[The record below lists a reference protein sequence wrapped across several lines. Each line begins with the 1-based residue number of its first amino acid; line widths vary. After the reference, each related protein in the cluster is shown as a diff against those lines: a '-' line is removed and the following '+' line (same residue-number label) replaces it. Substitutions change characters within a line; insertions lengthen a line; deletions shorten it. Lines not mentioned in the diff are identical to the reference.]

1 MKETMEWSWCKEFCP
16 EMATYNKVYKIKKG
30 KGLLNHIKL
39 VGDKKQVK
47 YCEKKE
53 REYFAQIDAGID
65 VIFVSG
71 NEYNGP
77 KNVFDVS
84 ECRVPNKY
92 GKVIKETGLNYNE
105 DNLDEII
112 GNKDL
117 SGFSNEEIVNNI
129 LLAHYDK
136 SDDEVLYPA
145 DFSWAPDRTDTDN
158 EPVSEALKE
167 KDVSDIQDELQL
179 QETQE
184 EIQEPEQ
191 EPANEP
197 EKSSELKKEPQVEQ
211 TDEREKKNDGH
222 REYIRPEDSRLE
234 GSASKNLGKP
244 SYLNHGHEQKPER
257 KGMFS
262 KIQKK
267 QETETVK
274 LKEQKSE
281 SREDD
286 SKINYAEEEKKPPV
300 PEVKRTEND
309 MIVKE
314 TITAEENARNIAML
328 KDIESQ
334 YMDARNLIDQMS
346 DSRYRI
352 LGNKLADTMKD
363 KTYGKTQWARQYLDV
378 SDNVATELYA
388 KLYNL
393 DRQTKK
399 FCKEVVHQ
407 VEHMGCPMCGK
418 EWDEDVTFLRP
429 GIHYILCPNCN
440 AERPYEKETPKK
452 EA

>member
-1 MKETMEWSWCKEFCP
+1 MEWSWCKEFCP

-39 VGDKKQVK
+39 VGDKKQIK

-53 REYFAQIDAGID
+53 REYFAQTDAGVE
-65 VIFVSG
+65 VIFVNG
-71 NEYNGP
+71 NEYSGP

-84 ECRVPNKY
+84 RCRVPNKY
-92 GKVIKETGLNYNE
+92 GKVIKETGLSYNE

-136 SDDEVLYPA
+136 ADDEVLYPA
-145 DFSWAPDRTDTDN
+145 DFSWAPKKTSIDD
-158 EPVSEALKE
+158 EPITEVSEE
-167 KDVSDIQDELQL
+167 ENISGIQDEPQQ
-179 QETQE
+179 QE
-184 EIQEPEQ
+184 IQ
-191 EPANEP
+191 EPANES
-197 EKSSELKKEPQVEQ
+197 EETSELKKEPQVEQ
-211 TDEREKKNDGH
+211 TDDRSREEEDNEHK
-222 REYIRPEDSRLE
+222 EYVLPENSRLE
-234 GSASKNLGKP
+234 GATSKSLGKP
-244 SYLNHGHEQKPER
+244 SSLTHNSEQRPER
-257 KGMFS
+257 KRMFS
-262 KIQKK
+262 KIQKQQDAEAVK
-267 QETETVK
+267 TEDK
-274 LKEQKSE
+274 KSE
-281 SREDD
+281 DEEDN
-286 SKINYAEEEKKPPV
+286 KMVYAAEEKKPPK
-300 PEVKRTEND
+300 PEVKKTEND
-309 MIVKE
+309 MVVKN

-328 KDIESQ
+328 KDIENQ

-378 SDNVATELYA
+378 SDDVATELYA

-399 FCKEVVHQ
+399 FCKEIVHQ

>member
-1 MKETMEWSWCKEFCP
+1 MKEIMEWSWCKEFCP

-39 VGDKKQVK
+39 VGDKKQVT

-53 REYFAQIDAGID
+53 REYFAQIDAGTE

-71 NEYNGP
+71 NEYSGP

-92 GKVIKETGLNYNE
+92 GKAIKETGLNYNE

-145 DFSWAPDRTDTDN
+145 DFSWAPDKTDTDDKSA
-158 EPVSEALKE
+158 SEVLKE
-167 KDVSDIQDELQL
+167 ENMSDVQDEPQP
-179 QETQE
+179 QEIHE
-184 EIQEPEQ
+184 EIQEHEQ
-191 EPANEP
+191 KLTNEP
-197 EKSSELKKEPQVEQ
+197 EKSSELKREPQVEQ
-211 TDEREKKNDGH
+211 TDEREKKDDGH

-267 QETETVK
+267 QETEAVK

-286 SKINYAEEEKKPPV
+286 SKTNYAEEEKKPPV

-314 TITAEENARNIAML
+314 TITAGENARNIAML

-352 LGNKLADTMKD
+352 IGNKLADTMKD

-378 SDNVATELYA
+378 SDDVRTELYA

-393 DRQTKK
+393 DIQTKE
-399 FCKEVVHQ
+399 FCKGIVHQ

>member
-1 MKETMEWSWCKEFCP
+1 MEWSWCKEFCP

-39 VGDKKQVK
+39 VGNKKQVK

-53 REYFAQIDAGID
+53 REYFAQTDAGVE
-65 VIFVSG
+65 VIFVNG

-84 ECRVPNKY
+84 ECKVPNKY
-92 GKVIKETGLNYNE
+92 GKVIKETGLSYNE

-136 SDDEVLYPA
+136 ADDEILYPA
-145 DFSWAPDRTDTDN
+145 DFSWAPEKTSIDDESVTETSEEENISDVQN
-158 EPVSEALKE
+158 EP
-167 KDVSDIQDELQL
+167 QL
-179 QETQE
+179 QE
-184 EIQEPEQ
+184 IQES
-191 EPANEP
+191 ANES
-197 EKSSELKKEPQVEQ
+197 EETSELKKEPQAEQ
-211 TDEREKKNDGH
+211 TDDRNKEKDNDERK
-222 REYIRPEDSRLE
+222 EYVLPENSHLE
-234 GSASKNLGKP
+234 GTTSKNLGKP
-244 SYLNHGHEQKPER
+244 SRLTHNFEQRPER
-257 KGMFS
+257 ERMLS
-262 KIQKK
+262 KMRK
-267 QETETVK
+267 QQESETVRTEETETAK
-274 LKEQKSE
+274 AEDKENN
-281 SREDD
+281 
-286 SKINYAEEEKKPPV
+286 KIVYAEEEKRPPE
-300 PEVKRTEND
+300 PEVKRTKNN
-309 MIVKE
+309 MVVKNA
-314 TITAEENARNIAML
+314 ITAEENARNIAML
-328 KDIESQ
+328 KDIENQ

-378 SDNVATELYA
+378 SDDVSTELYA

-393 DRQTKK
+393 DKQTKK
-399 FCKEVVHQ
+399 FCKEIVHQ

-452 EA
+452 EV

>member
-1 MKETMEWSWCKEFCP
+1 MEWSWCKEFCP

-53 REYFAQIDAGID
+53 REYFAQTDAGVE
-65 VIFVSG
+65 VIFVNG
-71 NEYNGP
+71 NEYSGP

-84 ECRVPNKY
+84 GCRVPNKY
-92 GKVIKETGLNYNE
+92 GKVIKETGLSYNE

-136 SDDEVLYPA
+136 TDDEVLYPA
-145 DFSWAPDRTDTDN
+145 DFSWAPEKTSIDDGPIT
-158 EPVSEALKE
+158 EVSEE
-167 KDVSDIQDELQL
+167 ENISDVQDKPQ
-179 QETQE
+179 QQ
-184 EIQEPEQ
+184 EIQKPV
-191 EPANEP
+191 NEL
-197 EKSSELKKEPQVEQ
+197 ERASELKKESQVEQ
-211 TDEREKKNDGH
+211 TDDRSREEEDNEHK
-222 REYIRPEDSRLE
+222 EYVLPENSRLE
-234 GSASKNLGKP
+234 GTTSKSLGKP
-244 SYLNHGHEQKPER
+244 SSLTHNSEQKSER

-262 KIQKK
+262 KIKK
-267 QETETVK
+267 QQDAEAVKTEDK
-274 LKEQKSE
+274 KSE
-281 SREDD
+281 DEDEED
-286 SKINYAEEEKKPPV
+286 NKMVYAAEEKKPPK
-300 PEVKRTEND
+300 PEVKKTEND
-309 MIVKE
+309 MVVKN

-328 KDIESQ
+328 KDIENQ

-378 SDNVATELYA
+378 SDDVATELYA

>member
-1 MKETMEWSWCKEFCP
+1 MEWSWCKEFCP

-39 VGDKKQVK
+39 VGNKKQVK

-53 REYFAQIDAGID
+53 REYFAQTDAGVE
-65 VIFVSG
+65 VIFVNG

-84 ECRVPNKY
+84 ECKVPNKY
-92 GKVIKETGLNYNE
+92 GKVIKETGLSYNE

-117 SGFSNEEIVNNI
+117 SSFSNEEIVNNI

-136 SDDEVLYPA
+136 ADDEILYPA
-145 DFSWAPDRTDTDN
+145 DFSWAPEKTSIDDESVTETSEEENISDAQN
-158 EPVSEALKE
+158 EP
-167 KDVSDIQDELQL
+167 QL
-179 QETQE
+179 QE
-184 EIQEPEQ
+184 IQES
-191 EPANEP
+191 ANE
-197 EKSSELKKEPQVEQ
+197 SEEASEIKKEPQAEQ
-211 TDEREKKNDGH
+211 TDDRNKEKDNNERK
-222 REYIRPEDSRLE
+222 EYVLPENSRLE
-234 GSASKNLGKP
+234 GTTSKNLGKP
-244 SYLNHGHEQKPER
+244 NRLTHNFEQRPER
-257 KGMFS
+257 ERMLS
-262 KIQKK
+262 KIQK
-267 QETETVK
+267 QQESEAVRAEETETAK
-274 LKEQKSE
+274 AEDKENN
-281 SREDD
+281 
-286 SKINYAEEEKKPPV
+286 KIVYAEEEKRPPE
-300 PEVKRTEND
+300 PEVKRTKNN
-309 MIVKE
+309 MVVKNA
-314 TITAEENARNIAML
+314 ITAEENARNIAML
-328 KDIESQ
+328 KDIENQ

-378 SDNVATELYA
+378 SDDVSTELYA

>member
-1 MKETMEWSWCKEFCP
+1 MEWSWCKEFCP
-16 EMATYNKVYKIKKG
+16 EMATYNKVYKIKRG

-53 REYFAQIDAGID
+53 REYFAQTNVGAE
-65 VIFVSG
+65 VIFVNG

-92 GKVIKETGLNYNE
+92 GKVIKETGLSYNE

-136 SDDEVLYPA
+136 TDDEVLYPA
-145 DFSWAPDRTDTDN
+145 DFSWAPDKTDADDKSATEVLEEENTSDAQN
-158 EPVSEALKE
+158 EP
-167 KDVSDIQDELQL
+167 QL
-179 QETQE
+179 QEKQE
-184 EIQEPEQ
+184 L
-191 EPANEP
+191 ANEF
-197 EKSSELKKEPQVEQ
+197 EETSELKKEPQVEQ
-211 TDEREKKNDGH
+211 MNNKDGEKDDNEHK
-222 REYIRPEDSRLE
+222 EYVLPENSRLE
-234 GSASKNLGKP
+234 GATSKSLGKP
-244 SYLNHGHEQKPER
+244 SSLTHNSEKRPER
-257 KGMFS
+257 KRMFS
-262 KIQKK
+262 KTQK
-267 QETETVK
+267 QQDAEAVRTED
-274 LKEQKSE
+274 EKSE
-281 SREDD
+281 NKEDN
-286 SKINYAEEEKKPPV
+286 KVVYAEEEKRPPE

-309 MIVKE
+309 MVVKN

-328 KDIESQ
+328 KDIENQ

-378 SDNVATELYA
+378 SDDVATELYA

-393 DRQTKK
+393 DKQTKK